1 MTPDFY
7 PPPGFYFQLQFGSSS
22 SLRDNAFQEVSGLT
36 VELEVEEVREGG
48 QNMYKHKL
56 PTIAKYPN
64 LVLKRG
70 FVSIGSPLAAWCTET
85 LLLADFTT
93 PIDTIDVQLDLL
105 NEQGTPLASW
115 VFMEAWP
122 VKWSMSDFK
131 SMDNSLAL
139 ESLEFAYAAFLRV
152 T

>member
-1 MTPDFY
+1 MTPEFY
-7 PPPGFYFQLQFGSSS
+7 PPPGFYFRLQFGTSS
-22 SLRDNAFQEVSGLT
+22 SLRDNAFQEVGGLT

-56 PTIAKYPN
+56 PTVAKYPN

-70 FVSIGSPLAAWCTET
+70 FVAYNSPLATWCNDS
-85 LLLADFTT
+85 LLMVDFTT
-93 PIDTIDVQLDLL
+93 PIQTSDVQLDLL
-105 NEQGTPLASW
+105 NKEGTPLASW

-139 ESLEFAYAAFLRV
+139 ESLEFAYAAFLR
-152 T
+152 TT